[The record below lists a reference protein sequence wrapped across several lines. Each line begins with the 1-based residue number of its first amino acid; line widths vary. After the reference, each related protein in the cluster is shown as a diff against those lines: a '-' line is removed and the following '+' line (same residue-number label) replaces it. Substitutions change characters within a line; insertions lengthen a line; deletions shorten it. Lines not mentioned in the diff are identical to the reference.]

1 MPDNATASAIVR
13 RAELPADTQDAALRV
28 AALSLKLVK
37 ARAERKLATEAL
49 KARLENVAEW
59 NEADGLATEIKNNTA
74 EQRKEIN
81 ELRKAARKAVK
92 NSSEQQAADVAGVV
106 VHGLANRIEAELS
119 ENGQMFLR
127 FAGDV

>member
-13 RAELPADTQDAALRV
+13 RAELPPDTQDAALRV

-59 NEADGLATEIKNNTA
+59 NEADGLANEIKNNTA

-81 ELRKAARKAVK
+81 ELRKTARKAVK
-92 NSSEQQAADVAGVV
+92 LSSEQHVADVAGVAV
-106 VHGLANRIEAELS
+106 RGLANLIEAELS
-119 ENGQMFLR
+119 ENGQMFMR